1 MERVPTHGVDG
12 WELVAYDRD
21 RNDGAAVLVY
31 ERGSSCVHVM
41 HWFTSG
47 KREVVPRLWTMKR
60 KPGPHRA
67 LTWGS
72 A

>member
-1 MERVPTHGVDG
+1 MGRVPTHGVDG
-12 WELVAYDRD
+12 WELVEYDRD
-21 RNDGAAVLVY
+21 RSDGAAVLVY
-31 ERGSSCVHVM
+31 ERGGSRVHVM
-41 HWFTSG
+41 HWFASG
-47 KREVVPRLWTMKR
+47 KRAVVPRRWTMKR

>member
-1 MERVPTHGVDG
+1 MPVHGVDG
-12 WELVAYDRD
+12 WELVEYDGD
-21 RNDGAAVLVY
+21 RSDGAAVLVY
-31 ERGSSCVHVM
+31 ERGSSRVYVM
-41 HWFTSG
+41 RFASG